1 MADRLEFRVFGMDCA
16 DEVAI
21 LRRELEPL
29 VGSPERLGFD
39 ILRGKVTVASGA
51 PTVDADEVRAVVQRT
66 GMRAERWQE
75 VPPSEAAGARQRLGR
90 TTFAGASG
98 VLTLAA
104 FGLHAVRS
112 GVMAALGSEGLA
124 AGAGTPLAVALLYS
138 AAVVTGGWFIAPRAW
153 YAARRLRPD
162 MNLLMTIAVIGA
174 AAIGEWFEAAVV
186 TFLFAVSLAL
196 ESWSVNRARRAVEAL
211 MAVAPPTARVIQG
224 DGSIVEVP
232 AGEVAVEARLLVK
245 PGDRIPL
252 DGLVRQGTSHVNQ
265 APITGESLP
274 VEKAPGA
281 EVFAGTINTDGAL
294 EVEVTRLVGDTTL
307 AQIIRMVGEAQSRRA
322 PSEQW
327 VDRFARVYMP
337 AILGLAILI
346 AIVPPLVVGGWSEWL
361 YRSLVL
367 LVIGCPCALVISTPV
382 SIVASL
388 AAAARQG
395 VLVKGG
401 AFIEVPAR
409 LRAVALDKTGTLT
422 EGAPKVVTVTPL
434 NGHDE
439 KELLDLLGAIEAHSD
454 HPLARAIVAHVQ
466 AAGLHPRAASD
477 VRAVDGR
484 GVTAAVN
491 GKRYWLGSQRFL
503 EEQLQETADVHDR
516 IEALAGAGH
525 TVVVVGTD
533 DHVCGFV
540 TLADRVRAES
550 PSAVAAL
557 RAAGVEHV
565 VMLTGDNRPTAERI
579 AEESGISEVRAE
591 LLPADKVAAIEDLVR
606 RYGTVAM
613 IGDGVNDAPAMG
625 RATIGVAM
633 GAAGSDA
640 AIEAADVALMADDL
654 SRLAWLIHHSRRTLG
669 IIRQNVVLSIG
680 VKVVFVG
687 LTFGGYATL
696 WAAIAA
702 DMGVSLVVIAN
713 ALRLLH
719 ASHRERYR
727 DPVVRTGIP

>member
-1 MADRLEFRVFGMDCA
+1 MDCA

-29 VGSPERLGFD
+29 VRTADRLAFD
-39 ILRGKVTVASGA
+39 ILRGKLTVASGA
-51 PTVDADEVRAVVQRT
+51 PAVDASAVRAAVERT
-66 GMRAERWQE
+66 GMRAERWQDA
-75 VPPSEAAGARQRLGR
+75 PAGDARAARQRIAR
-90 TTFAGASG
+90 TTLTAASG
-98 VLTLAA
+98 VLTVVA
-104 FGLHAVRS
+104 FSLHAARG

-124 AGAGTPLAVALLYS
+124 AGAGPGTPPTAAALYA
-138 AAVVTGGWFIAPRAW
+138 AAVVAGGWFILPRAW

-174 AAIGEWFEAAVV
+174 VAIGEWFEAAVV

-211 MAVAPPTARVIQG
+211 LAIAPPTARVLQD
-224 DGSIVEVP
+224 DGSNVEVP
-232 AGEVAVEARLLVK
+232 AEQVAVGTRLLVK

-252 DGLVRQGTSHVNQ
+252 DGFVRQGTSHVNQ

-281 EVFAGTINTDGAL
+281 EVFAGTINADGAL
-294 EVEVTRLVGDTTL
+294 EIEVTRIVGDTTL

-327 VDRFARVYMP
+327 VDRFARVYTP
-337 AILGLAILI
+337 AILGLAVLV
-346 AIVPPLVVGGWSEWL
+346 AVVPPLVVGGWGEWF
-361 YRSLVL
+361 YRALVL

-422 EGAPKVVTVTPL
+422 EGTPKVVTVMPL

-439 KELLDLLGAIEAHSD
+439 RELLGVLGAIEAHSD
-454 HPLARAIVAHVQ
+454 HPLARAIVSHVQ
-466 AAGLHPRAASD
+466 AAGLPLLAAAD

-491 GKRYWLGSQRFL
+491 GKRYWLGSHRFL
-503 EEQLQETADVHDR
+503 EEQQQETADVHDR
-516 IEALAGAGH
+516 LEAMSGAGH

-550 PSAVAAL
+550 PGAVAAL
-557 RAAGVEHV
+557 RGAGVEHV

-579 AEESGISEVRAE
+579 AQESRITEVRAE
-591 LLPADKVAAIEDLVR
+591 LLPADKVAAVEDLVR

-654 SRLAWLIHHSRRTLG
+654 SRLAWLVHHSRRTLG
-669 IIRQNVVLSIG
+669 IIRQNVVLSLG

-687 LTFGGYATL
+687 LTFTGHATL

-713 ALRLLH
+713 ALRLL
-719 ASHRERYR
+719 A
-727 DPVVRTGIP
+727 VRSGA

>member
-1 MADRLEFRVFGMDCA
+1 MADRIEFRVFGMDCA

-21 LRRELEPL
+21 LRRELEPI
-29 VGSPERLGFD
+29 VRTADRLAFD
-39 ILRGKVTVASGA
+39 ILRGKLTVAAGA
-51 PTVDADEVRAVVQRT
+51 PAVDADTVRAAVERT
-66 GMRAERWQE
+66 GMRAELWR
-75 VPPSEAAGARQRLGR
+75 EAPAGDARAAWPRIAR
-90 TTFAGASG
+90 TMLTAASG
-98 VLTLAA
+98 ALMVGA
-104 FGLHAVRS
+104 FSLHAARD

-124 AGAGTPLAVALLYS
+124 AGPGTPLTVALLY
-138 AAVVTGGWFIAPRAW
+138 AGAVVTGGWFILPRAW

-211 MAVAPPTARVIQG
+211 LAIAPPTARVLRD
-224 DGSIVEVP
+224 DGSHAEVP
-232 AGEVAVEARLLVK
+232 AEQVAVGTRLLVK

-252 DGLVRQGTSHVNQ
+252 DGFVRQGTSHVNQ

-327 VDRFARVYMP
+327 VDRFARVYTP
-337 AILGLAILI
+337 AILGLAVLV
-346 AIVPPLVVGGWSEWL
+346 AIVPPLVVGGWSEWF
-361 YRSLVL
+361 YRALVL

-388 AAAARQG
+388 AAAARHG

-422 EGAPKVVTVTPL
+422 EGSPRVVTVTPL

-439 KELLDLLGAIEAHSD
+439 RELLGVLGAIEAHSD

-466 AAGLHPRAASD
+466 AAGLQLPAAAD

-484 GVTAAVN
+484 GVTAAVD
-491 GKRYWLGSQRFL
+491 GKRYWLGSHRFL
-503 EEQLQETADVHDR
+503 EEQGQETADVHDR
-516 IEALAGAGH
+516 LEALAGAGH

-550 PSAVAAL
+550 PGAVAAL

-579 AEESGISEVRAE
+579 AQESGISEFRAE
-591 LLPADKVAAIEDLVR
+591 LLPGDKVAAVEDLVR

-654 SRLAWLIHHSRRTLG
+654 SRLAWLVHHSRRTLG

-687 LTFGGYATL
+687 LTFGGFATL

-713 ALRLLH
+713 ALRLLG
-719 ASHRERYR
+719 
-727 DPVVRTGIP
+727 VRSGA

>member
-1 MADRLEFRVFGMDCA
+1 LADRLEFRIFGMDCA

-29 VGSPERLGFD
+29 VGSPERLAFD
-39 ILRGKVTVASGA
+39 ILRGKLTVASGA
-51 PTVDADEVRAVVQRT
+51 PAVDADAVRAAVGRT
-66 GMRAERWQE
+66 GMRAERWRDTPAE
-75 VPPSEAAGARQRLGR
+75 DARAGWQRIAR
-90 TTFAGASG
+90 TTLTVASG
-98 VLTLAA
+98 LLTVGA
-104 FGLHAVRS
+104 FSLHAARG
-112 GVMAALGSEGLA
+112 GVMAALGSEGLT
-124 AGAGTPLAVALLYS
+124 AGPGTPLAVAVLYAA
-138 AAVVTGGWFIAPRAW
+138 AAVAGGWFILPRAW

-211 MAVAPPTARVIQG
+211 LAIAPPTARVLRD
-224 DGSIVEVP
+224 DGSNVEVP
-232 AGEVAVEARLLVK
+232 AEQVAVGTRLLVK

-252 DGLVRQGTSHVNQ
+252 DGFVREGTSHVDQ

-294 EVEVTRLVGDTTL
+294 EVEVTRIVGDTTL

-327 VDRFARVYMP
+327 VDRFARVYTP
-337 AILGLAILI
+337 AILGLAVLV
-346 AIVPPLVVGGWSEWL
+346 ALVPPLVVGGWGEWF
-361 YRSLVL
+361 YRALVL

-422 EGAPKVVTVTPL
+422 EGAPRVVTVTPL

-439 KELLDLLGAIEAHSD
+439 RELLGVVGAIEAHSD

-466 AAGLHPRAASD
+466 AAGLRPQAAAD

-491 GKRYWLGSQRFL
+491 GKRYWLGSHRFL
-503 EEQLQETADVHDR
+503 EEQRQETADVHDR
-516 IEALAGAGH
+516 IEAMAGAGH

-550 PSAVAAL
+550 PGAVAAL
-557 RAAGVEHV
+557 RGAGVKHV

-579 AEESGISEVRAE
+579 AEESGISEVCAE
-591 LLPADKVAAIEDLVR
+591 LLPGDKVAAVEDLVR

-654 SRLAWLIHHSRRTLG
+654 SRLAWLVHHSRRTLG

-687 LTFGGYATL
+687 LTFTGHATL

-702 DMGVSLVVIAN
+702 DMGVSLVVIGN
-713 ALRLLH
+713 ALRLL
-719 ASHRERYR
+719 A
-727 DPVVRTGIP
+727 VRSRS